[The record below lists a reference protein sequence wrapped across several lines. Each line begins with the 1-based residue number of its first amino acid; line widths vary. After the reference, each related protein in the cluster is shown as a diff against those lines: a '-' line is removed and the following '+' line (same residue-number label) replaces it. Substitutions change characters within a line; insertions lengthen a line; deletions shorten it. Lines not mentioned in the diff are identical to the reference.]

1 MRLSEQQIRKVIK
14 KIILEQSSETKPN
27 LRAEIESADQQAL
40 NAAKVAIGISG
51 AVPALVDIL
60 ISLAQGDSGGIEEKV
75 AEESANSIIEKLLEV
90 NSNSLKIK
98 SGLKLA
104 GGFLGA
110 FFLAKSIYDS
120 FTYLPTLMQKSID
133 QMKTVEGIL
142 LTMRKLI
149 NRPLEVGDI
158 STSKEKSPITG
169 TVLTQKM
176 VLDTIA
182 SSIASGQEGQ
192 SFYGKLLASQYTSLA
207 GIPVNGPVISQDF
220 ATTIQ
225 KRRKEL
231 ESETT
236 KKIQDLLVKNWS
248 KLTPKEKE
256 DFEYLA
262 KLAAKRK
269 DQTKA

>member
-1 MRLSEQQIRKVIK
+1 M
-14 KIILEQSSETKPN
+14 
-27 LRAEIESADQQAL
+27 
-40 NAAKVAIGISG
+40 
-51 AVPALVDIL
+51 
-60 ISLAQGDSGGIEEKV
+60 
-75 AEESANSIIEKLLEV
+75 
-90 NSNSLKIK
+90 
-98 SGLKLA
+98 
-104 GGFLGA
+104 
-110 FFLAKSIYDS
+110 
-120 FTYLPTLMQKSID
+120 
-133 QMKTVEGIL
+133 
-142 LTMRKLI
+142 
-149 NRPLEVGDI
+149 
-158 STSKEKSPITG
+158 KEKSPITG